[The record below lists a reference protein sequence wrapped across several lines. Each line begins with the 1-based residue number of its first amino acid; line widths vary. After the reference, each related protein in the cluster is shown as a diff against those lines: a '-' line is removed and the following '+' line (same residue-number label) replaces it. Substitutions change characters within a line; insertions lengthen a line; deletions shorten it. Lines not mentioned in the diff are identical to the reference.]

1 MPPPTRGT
9 RLISMLDQEYQGI
22 VAGDSDN
29 DDARPKLLALCG
41 AKSNNS
47 VTQLQLENLHITSDK
62 YDIHYLHGY
71 IEEMEADSNLDGLFR
86 GPFYSWIDDSSVWAM
101 NESIVNSVRLVLK
114 AVQMHGPF
122 DGIYGFSNGKHI
134 YPHHHLE
141 SILYYFHMSLIR
153 VSHAY
158 IFRICYY

>member
-9 RLISMLDQEYQGI
+9 RLISILDQEYQGI
-22 VAGDSDN
+22 VAGDNDN
-29 DDARPKLLALCG
+29 ARPKLLALCG

-101 NESIVNSVRLVLK
+101 NESIVNSVRLVMK

-141 SILYYFHMSLIR
+141 PRILFPYVFDTCISC
-153 VSHAY
+153 Y
-158 IFRICYY
+158 IYAIISY